1 MNCFNLL
8 LKRSLPCTENA
19 THMRNLLIYKY
30 IDATA
35 RAGSVR
41 KAAEILA
48 ITPSSLNRR
57 IQSLE
62 QELGTTLFERHA
74 KGVRLN
80 PAGEQT
86 VHAFRRHLAD
96 IEELKARIEDLK
108 GARRGTVSIVCSQS
122 LLPIFLPTQIQ
133 RYRTQFPGVEFRVH
147 MADGEAAERA
157 LITYDADLAI
167 VFSPLAMENFETI
180 ATTRQP
186 VFAIMSASHKLTAK
200 SRLRLS
206 DCMDYPLALPK
217 SPYAVR
223 NMLDLE
229 AKRLSATLRPIVET
243 ESYIFLRNYV
253 ASSDA
258 IGFEIEIGLPTGIA
272 DGTAVRPIDL
282 RVSDGGLLHLA
293 QLRGRSLPV
302 GAAKFAE
309 QVATSFEGFG

>member
-1 MNCFNLL
+1 
-8 LKRSLPCTENA
+8 
-19 THMRNLLIYKY
+19 MRNLLIYKY
-30 IDATA
+30 IVATA

-41 KAAEILA
+41 QAAEILA

-62 QELGTTLFERHA
+62 QELGTPLFERHA

-80 PAGEQT
+80 PAGEQA

-96 IEELKARIEDLK
+96 IEALKARIEDLK

-122 LLPIFLPTQIQ
+122 LLPGFLPSQIQ
-133 RYRTQFPGVEFRVH
+133 SYRSQFPGVEFRVH

-157 LITYDADLAI
+157 LITYEADLAI
-167 VFSPLAMENFETI
+167 VFSPLATENFETI

-186 VFAIMSASHKLTAK
+186 VLAIMSAAHKLAEK
-200 SRLRLS
+200 PRLRLS
-206 DCMDYPLALPK
+206 DCLNYPLALPK

-223 NMLDLE
+223 NLLDLE
-229 AKRLSATLRPIVET
+229 AKRLSTSLRPVVET

-258 IGFEIEIGLPTGIA
+258 IGFEIEVGLPQGIL
-272 DGTAVRPIDL
+272 DGTVVRPIDL

-293 QLRGRSLPV
+293 QLRGRALPV

-309 QVATSFEGFG
+309 QVATKFDSFS

>member
-1 MNCFNLL
+1 
-8 LKRSLPCTENA
+8 
-19 THMRNLLIYKY
+19 MRNLLIYKY
-30 IDATA
+30 IDVTA

-57 IQSLE
+57 IHSLE
-62 QELGTTLFERHA
+62 LELDTPLFERHA

-80 PAGEQT
+80 PAGEQA

-96 IEELKARIEDLK
+96 IEEMKSRIEDLK

-133 RYRTQFPGVEFRVH
+133 AYRTLFPGVEFRVH
-147 MADGEAAERA
+147 MADGEAAEHA
-157 LITYDADLAI
+157 LITYDADLAV
-167 VFSPLAMENFETI
+167 VFSPLALESFETI

-200 SRLRLS
+200 KRLRLS
-206 DCMDYPLALPK
+206 DCMQYPMALPK

-223 NMLDLE
+223 ILLDLE
-229 AKRLSATLRPIVET
+229 AKRLGTTLRPVVET
-243 ESYIFLRNYV
+243 ESYIFLQNYV

-258 IGFEIEIGLPTGIA
+258 IGFEIEVGLPQDVR

-309 QVATSFEGFG
+309 QIATTFSEDS

>member
-1 MNCFNLL
+1 
-8 LKRSLPCTENA
+8 
-19 THMRNLLIYKY
+19 MRNLLIYRY
-30 IDATA
+30 IDAAA
-35 RAGSVR
+35 RTGSVR

-57 IQSLE
+57 IQSFE
-62 QELGTTLFERHA
+62 QELGTPLFERHA

-80 PAGEQT
+80 PAGEQA
-86 VHAFRRHLAD
+86 VHAFRRHLAE
-96 IEELKARIEDLK
+96 IEALKARIEDLK
-108 GARRGTVSIVCSQS
+108 GARHGTVSIVCSQS
-122 LLPIFLPTQIQ
+122 LLPTFLPTQIQ
-133 RYRTQFPGVEFRVH
+133 RYRSKFPGVEFRVH
-147 MADGEAAERA
+147 MADGEQAERA
-157 LITYDADLAI
+157 LMTYDADLAI
-167 VFSPLAMENFETI
+167 VYSPLVMESFETI

-186 VFAIMSASHKLTAK
+186 IFALMSASHKLTAK

-206 DCMDYPLALPK
+206 DCLDYPLALPK

-223 NMLDLE
+223 NLLDME
-229 AKRLSATLRPIVET
+229 ARRISTVLRPVVET

-258 IGFEIEIGLPTGIA
+258 IGFEIEVGLPHGIE

-309 QVATSFEGFG
+309 QVATSFESFR

>member
-1 MNCFNLL
+1 
-8 LKRSLPCTENA
+8 
-19 THMRNLLIYKY
+19 MRNLLIYKY

-41 KAAEILA
+41 QAAEILA

-62 QELGTTLFERHA
+62 QELGTPLFERHS

-80 PAGEQT
+80 PAGEHA
-86 VHAFRRHLAD
+86 VHTFRRHMAD
-96 IEELKARIEDLK
+96 IEALKARIEDLK

-122 LLPIFLPTQIQ
+122 LLPIFLPRQIQ
-133 RYRTQFPGVEFRVH
+133 SYRAQFPGVEFQVH

-157 LITYDADLAI
+157 LMTYDADLAI

-186 VFAIMSASHKLTAK
+186 VYAIMSEAHELATK
-200 SRLRLS
+200 SNLRLS

-223 NMLDLE
+223 NLLDLE
-229 AKRLSATLRPIVET
+229 AKRLSTVLRPVVET

-258 IGFEIEIGLPTGIA
+258 IGFEIEIGLPHGIT
-272 DGTAVRPIDL
+272 DGTIVRPIDL

-309 QVATSFEGFG
+309 QIATSFESLS

>member
-1 MNCFNLL
+1 MTE
-8 LKRSLPCTENA
+8 PYTENA
-19 THMRNLLIYKY
+19 TPVRNLLIYKY
-30 IDATA
+30 IDTTA

-41 KAAEILA
+41 QAAEILS

-62 QELGTTLFERHA
+62 QELGTPLFERHA

-80 PAGEQT
+80 PAGEQAIHT
-86 VHAFRRHLAD
+86 FRRHLAD
-96 IEELKARIEDLK
+96 IETLKARIEDLK

-133 RYRTQFPGVEFRVH
+133 SYRAQFPGVEFRVH

-157 LITYDADLAI
+157 LMTYDADLAI

-186 VFAIMSASHKLTAK
+186 VFAIMCASHKLATK

-206 DCMDYPLALPK
+206 DCLGYPLALPK

-223 NMLDLE
+223 NLLDLE
-229 AKRLSATLRPIVET
+229 AKRLSETLRPVVET

-258 IGFEIEIGLPTGIA
+258 LGFEIKIGLPHGVS
-272 DGTAVRPIDL
+272 DGTVVRPIDL
-282 RVSDGGLLHLA
+282 RISDGGLLHLA

-309 QVATSFEGFG
+309 QVATSFDNFS

>member
-1 MNCFNLL
+1 
-8 LKRSLPCTENA
+8 
-19 THMRNLLIYKY
+19 MRNLLIYKY
-30 IDATA
+30 IDVTA

-41 KAAEILA
+41 KAAAILA

-62 QELGTTLFERHA
+62 QELGSPLFERHA

-80 PAGEQT
+80 PAGELA

-96 IEELKARIEDLK
+96 IEELKSRIEDLK
-108 GARRGTVSIVCSQS
+108 GTRRGTVSIVCSQS

-133 RYRTQFPGVEFRVH
+133 AYRAQFPGVEFRVH
-147 MADGEAAERA
+147 MADGEAAEHA

-167 VFSPLAMENFETI
+167 VFSPLVMDSFETI

-186 VFAIMSASHKLTAK
+186 VFAIMSASHKLTRK
-200 SRLRLS
+200 KRLRLS
-206 DCMDYPLALPK
+206 DCMEYPLALPK
-217 SPYAVR
+217 GPYAVR
-223 NMLDLE
+223 NLLDLE
-229 AKRLSATLRPIVET
+229 AKRLSANLRPVVET
-243 ESYIFLRNYV
+243 ESYIFLQNYV

-258 IGFEIEIGLPTGIA
+258 IGFEIEVGLPQGA
-272 DGTAVRPIDL
+272 HDGTAVRPIDL
-282 RVSDGGLLHLA
+282 RISDGGLLHLA

-309 QVATSFEGFG
+309 QIATCFAQKA